1 MAPISQAESN
11 RDSHLDGLRGIAAL
25 SVAVLHFFRAFN
37 NDFLSPNNPLNN
49 TLISALWNGHFAV
62 TVFFSLSGL
71 LFLRK
76 FYGIDLPSC
85 LRAAAKRYLRLAI
98 PIFALSIIA
107 LGLHAFGLF
116 QNVAAASKSGSD
128 WLVKWYRFE
137 PDIRLALAEP
147 LVLAFVSFD
156 AKLSYNTNLWTISY
170 ELFGVFVVIAFGF
183 SSRFL
188 SKPWQLLII
197 ALLLAVAFRSRYF
210 DFFLGAA
217 LALFLLH
224 RPLELPMWG
233 GLALIAIS
241 SFGARLLQL
250 PSLPIPIIHLAYPL
264 ASVALILAIDTC
276 RPLRSLLSQKVF
288 TFLGRISFGVYLIH
302 MLMLCSVASSVYL
315 RTESLWVTFIA
326 YVATTIP
333 LSILFWR
340 ALDQRW
346 MVFLNG
352 AFRVNT
358 VLSIPS
364 TDLANLTPPQTPR
377 N

>member
-1 MAPISQAESN
+1 M
-11 RDSHLDGLRGIAAL
+11 

-76 FYGIDLPSC
+76 FYGSDQLSC
-85 LRAAAKRYLRLAI
+85 RRAIAKRYLRLAV
-98 PIFALSIIA
+98 PIFALSLFA
-107 LGLHAFGLF
+107 LGLHSLGLF
-116 QNVAAASKSGSD
+116 QNVEAASKSGSD

-147 LVLAFVSFD
+147 LFSAFVSFD
-156 AKLSYNTNLWTISY
+156 AKYSYNVNLWTISY
-170 ELFGVFVVIAFGF
+170 ELFGVFAVIAFGF
-183 SSRFL
+183 SCRFL
-188 SKPWQLLII
+188 SRPWQLFMI

-210 DFFLGAA
+210 DLFLGGA
-217 LALFLLH
+217 LALFLIH
-224 RPLELPMWG
+224 RPLNLPLWA

-241 SFGARLLQL
+241 SFGARLLQSPL
-250 PSLPIPIIHLAYPL
+250 PYIPTIHLAYPL
-264 ASVALILAIDTC
+264 ASVALIVAIDTC

-288 TFLGRISFGVYLIH
+288 AFMGRISFGVYLIH

-326 YVATTIP
+326 YFATTIP

-340 ALDQRW
+340 ALDQPW
-346 MVFLNG
+346 MEFLNS
-352 AFRVNT
+352 AFRVKTRLPVTSPAGLTNT
-358 VLSIPS
+358 
-364 TDLANLTPPQTPR
+364 LTPP
-377 N
+377 